1 MNNKKLTIKLIAFAL
16 AMLLF
21 GFSLVPLYG
30 LLCEVTGINGKIIG
44 ASEKNTNIRTSTQ
57 TSEQVVKLQILTH
70 NQGPIPIQ
78 IKTDKIEIY
87 ANVGQEYLISFEA
100 TNTGSKDIV
109 IQAVP
114 SVSPGLTAKY
124 LHKIECFCFAQQAI
138 KKGETVNL
146 SLNFYIDELIDPKYK
161 QMSLSYAIFDISD
174 DIKPE
179 KWHQLFP
186 ENIKIAKV
194 SK

>member
-1 MNNKKLTIKLIAFAL
+1 
-16 AMLLF
+16 MLLF
-21 GFSLVPLYG
+21 GFALVPLYAVF
-30 LLCEVTGINGKIIG
+30 CEVTGLNGKIIV
-44 ASEKNTNIRTSTQ
+44 ASEKNITTATNTNTE
-57 TSEQVVKLQILTH
+57 TSEHVVKLLVLTH
-70 NQGPIPIQ
+70 NQGSIPIQ

-87 ANVGQEYLISFEA
+87 ANVGQEYLIDFEA

-124 LHKIECFCFAQQAI
+124 LHKIECFCFAKQAI

-179 KWHQLFP
+179 KWQQLFP
-186 ENIKIAKV
+186 ENIKLAKV